1 MALVDKAATVH
12 SSCRPCFHLVT
23 MIQEKE
29 ETSPGFKRFPCRCTR
44 GLEIVYNF
52 HVEERGRFEMESI
65 FLRSGKYLT
74 LNALYKI
81 IAKILYIYG

>member
-1 MALVDKAATVH
+1 MSLAPLSMLWKYEGQSDSFMALVDKAATVH

-52 HVEERGRFEMESI
+52 HVKERGRFEMESI
-65 FLRSGKYLT
+65 FLR
-74 LNALYKI
+74 
-81 IAKILYIYG
+81 